1 MEALP
6 ISLAEQCLR
15 NGRYRDGAQALSLAL
30 DDWAPQDDARLSA
43 LLLLAQLRLLAEEYE
58 TAISVAMQGSALAMR
73 LERPAHDAEA
83 QCVCAGALAR
93 IGLRSEG
100 FQLAALALERA
111 RRMGDLRIEAL
122 ALFRL
127 SWHDTESGNL
137 EEARRLLDSSLACA
151 SAVGDSDLR
160 FWALNNISD
169 LIGTR
174 AAQCAAAG
182 DRAGA
187 ARAVAELR
195 EVVTR
200 ALDCARA
207 NGNVLQQAYA
217 TSNLADAF
225 IVEGDLDSARTLIA
239 EYEALARRIGF
250 RRLLGYAR
258 LDQVRLLRTEGRLA
272 EAASLLDDP
281 RHHETVAASEDL
293 AHRTAQAL
301 YALYKELGAYPEALR
316 WLETAHDLQLRILN
330 ANAQC
335 QARVLLER
343 LDLES
348 ARAVAERERDA
359 LRRVARE
366 DPLTGLGNRRA
377 ADEALDRSGARPAE
391 GPELFIAILDV
402 DHFKTVNDTYGHSI
416 GDRVL
421 ARIGAILAAQTRE
434 GDAVFR
440 IGGEEFLLKISVHS
454 AAHGADTFERL
465 RQAIAA
471 FDWTSIQAGM
481 RITVSIGAARCGR
494 DEPPAAAQIRADAA
508 LYRAKNT
515 GRDRVVID

>member
-6 ISLAEQCLR
+6 IPLAEQCLR
-15 NGRYRDGAQALSLAL
+15 NGRYRDGAEALAL
-30 DDWAPQDDARLSA
+30 ALEGWAPEDDTRLTA
-43 LLLLAQLRLLAEEYE
+43 LLLLAQLRLLAEEHE
-58 TAISVAMQGSALAMR
+58 DAISVALQASALAAR
-73 LERPAHDAEA
+73 LEKPTRDAEA
-83 QCVCAGALAR
+83 QCVCAGALFR
-93 IGLRSEG
+93 VGLRSEG
-100 FQLAALALERA
+100 FNLAALALERA

-127 SWHDTESGNL
+127 SWHDSESGKL
-137 EEARRLLDSSLACA
+137 EEARRLLDSCLACA
-151 SAVGDSDLR
+151 TAVGDSDLQ

-169 LIGTR
+169 LVGTR
-174 AAQCAAAG
+174 AAERAAAG
-182 DRAGA
+182 DPQGA
-187 ARAVAELR
+187 AAAVAELR
-195 EVVTR
+195 QVVAR

-207 NGNVLQQAYA
+207 NDNVLQQAYA
-217 TSNLADAF
+217 TSNLADAY
-225 IVEGDLDSARTLIA
+225 IIEGDLATARALIA

-258 LDQVRLLRTEGRLA
+258 LDQMRVLRTEGRLA

-293 AHRTAQAL
+293 AHRTAEAL
-301 YALYKELGAYPEALR
+301 YALYKELGAFPDALR
-316 WLETAHDLQLRILN
+316 WLETAHDLQHRILN

-377 ADEALDRSGARPAE
+377 ADEALDRSGGRPAE

-402 DHFKTVNDTYGHSI
+402 DHFKRVNDTYGHSI

-440 IGGEEFLLKISVHS
+440 IGGEEFLLKISVHA
-454 AAHGADTFERL
+454 AAHGADAFDRL
-465 RQAIAA
+465 RQAVAA
-471 FDWTSIQAGM
+471 FDWTSIQAGLH
-481 RITVSIGAARCGR
+481 ITVSIGAARCGR
-494 DEPPAAAQIRADAA
+494 DEPPAAAQSRADAA
-508 LYRAKNT
+508 LYRAKNA